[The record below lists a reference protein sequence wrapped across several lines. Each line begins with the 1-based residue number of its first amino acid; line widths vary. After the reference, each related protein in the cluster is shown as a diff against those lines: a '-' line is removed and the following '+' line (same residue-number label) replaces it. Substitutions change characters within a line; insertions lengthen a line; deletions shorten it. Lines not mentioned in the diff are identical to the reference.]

1 MGLGR
6 SLPGLMAPG
15 FCKATYL
22 ALMPHELG
30 YSLIG
35 TRVDAVS
42 LPITFRR
49 SGRRVWLPIRRHF
62 VAQCKGIDLPD
73 CTPNQKR
80 GRGRRGRRDAAISQ
94 ENISAVHGGSPTW
107 PGQSMP
113 KGSRLL
119 KISIRSGPPPLSPSP
134 LLIRSRTFEF
144 MTDQSP
150 AKRC

>member
-1 MGLGR
+1 MTFCIQGPWGWAKTGPQGR
-6 SLPGLMAPG
+6 SLPGLMASG
-15 FCKATYL
+15 LCRATYL

-35 TRVDAVS
+35 TRVDAVG

-49 SGRRVWLPIRRHF
+49 SGSRVWLPIRGNSP
-62 VAQCKGIDLPD
+62 AQCQGIDLPD

-94 ENISAVHGGSPTW
+94 ENISALHGGSPTW

-119 KISIRSGPPPLSPSP
+119 KISIRSGPLPPLPVPGSDS
-134 LLIRSRTFEF
+134 
-144 MTDQSP
+144 
-150 AKRC
+150 